1 MAGQTSARLAALPCE
16 IASDVEIVLTVGE
29 RDMHGLPG
37 ARNHFQFCAMR
48 LTHRRSVTPC
58 YVPL

>member
-1 MAGQTSARLAALPCE
+1 
-16 IASDVEIVLTVGE
+16 LTVGE
-29 RDMHGLPG
+29 RDMQGLPG

-48 LTHRRSVTPC
+48 LTHRRTVTPC